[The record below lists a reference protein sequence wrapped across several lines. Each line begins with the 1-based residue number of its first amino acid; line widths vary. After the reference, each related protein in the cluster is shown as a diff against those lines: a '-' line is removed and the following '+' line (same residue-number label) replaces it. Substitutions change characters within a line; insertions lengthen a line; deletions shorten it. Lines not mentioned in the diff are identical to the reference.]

1 MLWLQPFELQLDAV
15 FEEAKQKVAH
25 FPKPLN
31 ELGLTYLAK
40 FDIRQKHS
48 TKNYVCYLLPFWIAD
63 TLQAHPASNL
73 HSTTVPVSRSVSSL
87 QSLPELSHRMGV
99 ANIFCMLHFFIQD
112 DLMDTPNLPADQLHD
127 LIPLSQLFWNEFVS
141 ICGENLGDHS
151 LFWSYYKQFLAQW
164 ASAVYNEAESDYLF
178 QQPEMIA
185 GKVSPLKISLI
196 AMLLQSDRMDMLPD
210 LLHQLD
216 QALIVLQMNDDLT
229 DWEEDMVE
237 RNYNCLLAFIRHEAV
252 EQKQA
257 LFTDKVTPTQVQ
269 QAIYDQDVLQRYA
282 QYAESSFTEDP
293 SSFGSESLI
302 AFRNY
307 LITQLYQA
315 ASSVN
320 DARNTLL
327 QGSLLYYIQKDLTSS

>member
-25 FPKPLN
+25 FPKPLH
-31 ELGLTYLAK
+31 ELGLSYLAK

-63 TLQAHPASNL
+63 TIQAHTPSSI
-73 HSTTVPVSRSVSSL
+73 HSTTVPVSTSISSL

-112 DLMDTPNLPADQLHD
+112 DLMDTPHLSADQLHD

-151 LFWSYYKQFLAQW
+151 SFWSYYKQFLAEW
-164 ASAVYNEAESDYLF
+164 ASAVYNEAASDYLF

-196 AMLLQSDRMDMLPD
+196 AMLLQWNRMDMLPD
-210 LLHQLD
+210 LLQQLD
-216 QALIVLQMNDDLT
+216 QALIVLQMNDDVT

-237 RNYNCLLAFIRHEAV
+237 RNYNCLLAFIRYEAV
-252 EQKQA
+252 EHQKA
-257 LFTDKVTPTQVQ
+257 LFSDKITPTQVQ

-282 QYAESSFTEDP
+282 QYAQSSFTDTP
-293 SSFGSESLI
+293 SLFSSESLI

-307 LITQLYQA
+307 LIAQLYEA
-315 ASSVN
+315 ASSVKE
-320 DARNTLL
+320 ARNTLL